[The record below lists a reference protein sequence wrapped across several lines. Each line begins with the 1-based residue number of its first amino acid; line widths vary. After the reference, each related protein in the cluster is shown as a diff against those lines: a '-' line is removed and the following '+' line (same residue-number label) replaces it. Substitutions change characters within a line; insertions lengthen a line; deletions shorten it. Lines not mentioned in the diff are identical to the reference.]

1 MGVFDSFLGRTVATE
16 PTNNT
21 VAAQE
26 RFHLWGAF
34 LQQKMNELEALVGP
48 SPQVAGVGNNDA
60 ASVVS
65 LGDPKPL
72 NMAAFSLVED

>member
-1 MGVFDSFLGRTVATE
+1 MRVFDSFLGRTITTE

-34 LQQKMNELEALVGP
+34 LQQKIGELEGLVGL
-48 SPQVAGVGNNDA
+48 SPQSVGVINSDPASDA
-60 ASVVS
+60 R